1 MGCSHHRQV
10 KVGQQDRQAVSHHD
24 GASQAALTGDGCIS
38 LGVAEAQAM
47 GFQHGHLLAM
57 HLTQKNR
64 PASRGQ
70 CKSLPVGRH
79 PGRRILH
86 MLTQVQAVPW
96 RG

>member
-10 KVGQQDRQAVSHHD
+10 KVRQQDRQAVSHHD
-24 GASQAALTGDGCIS
+24 GTAQTALARDDCIS
-38 LGVAEAQAM
+38 LRVAEAQTL

-70 CKSLPVGRH
+70 SQGLPVGRH

-86 MLTQVQAVPW
+86 MIAQVQAVPR